1 MGVARSAAV
10 TDAPVYEYTS
20 PADGGDLLEF
30 WLALFIFDS
39 SASRRANKLRMS
51 VSFSSFLEDGK
62 VRSMYFFTK
71 PAS

>member
-1 MGVARSAAV
+1 
-10 TDAPVYEYTS
+10 
-20 PADGGDLLEF
+20 
-30 WLALFIFDS
+30 
-39 SASRRANKLRMS
+39 MS